1 MSDLDRH
8 SLYEHPLAARYAD
21 KALSAI
27 WSNANKFATWRKLW
41 VVLAKAEMV
50 RSDACALKLISPKF
64 PLQFSG
70 NALKM
75 IVRTDRV
82 CLVSASRRS

>member
-8 SLYEHPLAARYAD
+8 SQYEHPLAARYAD

-50 RSDACALKLISPKF
+50 RSDACAF
-64 PLQFSG
+64 E
-70 NALKM
+70 N
-75 IVRTDRV
+75 
-82 CLVSASRRS
+82 